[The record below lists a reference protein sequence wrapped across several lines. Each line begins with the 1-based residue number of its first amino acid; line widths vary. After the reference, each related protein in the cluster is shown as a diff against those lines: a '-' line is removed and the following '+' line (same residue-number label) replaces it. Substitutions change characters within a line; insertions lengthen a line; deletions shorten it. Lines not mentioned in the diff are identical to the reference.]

1 MFPQHDLSYF
11 YVKCISLL
19 LHIIS
24 LKRAK
29 EELHMTIKTKQT
41 VLRSFLCHIFMF
53 LGMVPT
59 EILNVRLKHENLL
72 LLLWSGQI
80 LLRKVDFSSVVSM
93 LKLKTMFLISFRQQ
107 KRL

>member
-1 MFPQHDLSYF
+1 MYITSSTHHFIE
-11 YVKCISLL
+11 KEGE
-19 LHIIS
+19 II
-24 LKRAK
+24 RAK
-29 EELHMTIKTKQT
+29 EDMTIKTKQT
-41 VLRSFLCHIFMF
+41 ALRSFLCHIFMF

-80 LLRKVDFSSVVSM
+80 LLRKVDSSCVVSM